1 MVNIFRSKY
10 VVFNEDEDSSKP
22 YIPLSIDPKK
32 AEAERRAMMIEEVVE
47 PTPYNRTVRDDLI
60 DDLRPVENSDFFNYG
75 KPYYKK
81 TILNNDKATLKYCE

>member
-1 MVNIFRSKY
+1 MAVDVEPHK
-10 VVFNEDEDSSKP
+10 
-22 YIPLSIDPKK
+22 IPLKLEDIPD
-32 AEAERRAMMIEEVVE
+32 
-47 PTPYNRTVRDDLI
+47 PTPYDRSKRDDLI